1 MKNSKTK
8 KKSGVV
14 KTIAVI
20 ALSAIMLAGGC
31 IVGYGAGTH
40 WTYKRG
46 NVQTAIPDGGD
57 TEIDNTE
64 NLLQL
69 SKGENK
75 GLKANIRSL
84 KTSEY
89 ADYAVEENV
98 LSVAVA
104 TVTLANHDEA
114 TNKTISLIAMFEDKS
129 IDVKDPASG
138 YIKFS
143 SSRVQ
148 SGEEFTIS
156 CVKPFAHKIEIFA
169 FAQGSSEDENG
180 LHESCTIKADFVR
193 RIEQIQMWVGN
204 GVRNNNSFSRIKMNK
219 YDKNTT
225 NSKSEAPIYLEKYL
239 DNRFGVGIEEFTI
252 ECSLEEGTISE
263 GTMFEEVKDVKFGIA
278 QLSDTYPVDNRLGF
292 SLENIEGLNTQ
303 PSDMYDYP
311 LFYRYSG
318 GLNNAFWSKE
328 VDSFL
333 EHCITDYETA
343 QREYTEGIASATMY
357 IMFTGAI
364 TGIEYSFVADIIV
377 NPAEMYV
384 AAQNPSFDPDTS
396 GGIIF

>member
-1 MKNSKTK
+1 MKNSRTK